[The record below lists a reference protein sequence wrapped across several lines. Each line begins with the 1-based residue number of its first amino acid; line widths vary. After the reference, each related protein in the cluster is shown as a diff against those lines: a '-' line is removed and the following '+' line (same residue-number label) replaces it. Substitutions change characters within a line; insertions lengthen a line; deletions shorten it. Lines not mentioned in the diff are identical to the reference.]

1 MNNSATAKLRNLRMS
16 PRKVR
21 LIAGLIRGRKVTDA
35 LVQLQFSPKAAARP
49 VKKLLDSAIANAMH
63 NHSLN
68 MDSLVVKE
76 IRVDEG
82 KTLYRWMPRAL
93 GRATPLRKRMSH
105 ISLTIEGE
113 IDESKKKEKV
123 KKETKKKSVDTSV
136 EEVKGEKMPEES
148 PKKAKKTPA
157 KKKVE
162 KSEK

>member
-123 KKETKKKSVDTSV
+123 KIDADRDFYMTAQNAKEYGLID
-136 EEVKGEKMPEES
+136 
-148 PKKAKKTPA
+148 
-157 KKKVE
+157 KVIG
-162 KSEK
+162 